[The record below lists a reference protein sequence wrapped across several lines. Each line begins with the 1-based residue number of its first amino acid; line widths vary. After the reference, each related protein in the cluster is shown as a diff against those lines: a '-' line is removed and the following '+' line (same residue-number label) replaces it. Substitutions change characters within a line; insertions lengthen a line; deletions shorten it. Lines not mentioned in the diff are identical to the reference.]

1 MFENDIR
8 HPVVAGSFYPA
19 NTKALSGMIAEFLN
33 KAENQ
38 NLENIIGL
46 ISPHAG
52 YIYSG
57 QVAAYSFKQIEG
69 RAYDSIIIIAPSHS
83 EYFDFCS
90 VFNGKAY
97 QTPLGFVEIDSDR
110 VKRLTAKDNYKN
122 YIILSN
128 AGHRQEHSL
137 EVQLP
142 FLQTVL
148 KEFKIVPVV
157 MGSQDKRNIEAL
169 GYAIGS
175 IFKGEN
181 ILVVASTDLSHYHNY
196 NAASNLDSEVIDFIN
211 SYDSSAFI
219 DAVVSDRVEMCGGGP
234 SAAAMIASKA
244 LGADKSKVLCYKNSG
259 DITGDRSAVV
269 GYLSAAFYMDWFFI
283 S

>member
-8 HPVVAGSFYPA
+8 QPVVAGSFYPG
-19 NTKALSGMIAEFLN
+19 NPKALSEMITGFLN
-33 KAENQ
+33 KAEKQ
-38 NLENIIGL
+38 NLDNIIGL
-46 ISPHAG
+46 VSPHAG

-69 RAYDSIIIIAPSHS
+69 RQYDSIIIIAPSHS

-97 QTPLGFVEIDSDR
+97 QTPLGPVEIDSDR
-110 VKRLTAKDNYKN
+110 AYRLAGEDAYKD
-122 YIILSN
+122 YIMLSD

-148 KEFKIVPVV
+148 KDFKIIPVV
-157 MGSQDKRNIEAL
+157 MGSQNKRNIEAL
-169 GYAIGS
+169 GNVIGS

-196 NAASNLDSEVIDFIN
+196 NTASNLDSKVIDFIN
-211 SYDSSAFI
+211 SYNSFSFI
-219 DAVVSDRVEMCGGGP
+219 DAIVSEGVEMCGGGP
-234 SAAAMIASKA
+234 TAAAMIASKA

-259 DITGDRSAVV
+259 DVIGDRSAVV
-269 GYLSAAFYMDWFFI
+269 GYLSAAFYGD
-283 S
+283 